1 MEFYKRMGKKSQ
13 TFFSSP
19 MAFGVGLMG
28 TWMTGNEVEMTLL
41 ITAQRGNWRGEYY
54 VFAIALLDIGRHTGI
69 F

>member
-1 MEFYKRMGKKSQ
+1 
-13 TFFSSP
+13 

-54 VFAIALLDIGRHTGI
+54 VFAIAFLLDIGRGSPVYFFLKNTHI
-69 F
+69 AF